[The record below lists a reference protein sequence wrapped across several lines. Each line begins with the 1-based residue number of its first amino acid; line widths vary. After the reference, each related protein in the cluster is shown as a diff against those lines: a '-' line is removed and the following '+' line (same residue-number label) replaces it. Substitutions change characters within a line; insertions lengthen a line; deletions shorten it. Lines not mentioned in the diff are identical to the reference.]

1 MTGEVT
7 FRLAWRLFFQATL
20 LIAALNLL
28 SRFFGLG
35 REIVIAY
42 QFGATFATD
51 AYLVAFTI
59 PSILF
64 MVFSQ
69 ALATVVVPVFT
80 EYKARGETREAWRV
94 SANVVNLL
102 LFVLAAVTVFGILI
116 APLLVRLIAPGFGP
130 EAAEVAVVLTRIML
144 PLLIFSG
151 LATVFNGFLNAN
163 NIFGIPAFGGAVNNL
178 VIIIGALT
186 LGSLYGI
193 QGLAY
198 GTVLGM
204 VASGLIQLPSLYR
217 AGFRFRPVF
226 DWRHPGVRKVFH
238 LMLPITVGIAISQL
252 YILIDRVLASFLVE
266 GSIAA
271 LNFGTRL
278 IQLPVSLFVLA
289 LSTAVFPTLTT
300 WAAEGRESEVL
311 DTLRRGLRIIVL
323 TTLPAAV
330 GLMVLRLPVV
340 GLLFERGEFDERAT
354 AMTASAVLFYSVGLV
369 GLAAN
374 ILLTRGF
381 YAFQD
386 TRTPVKLLGVNVVL
400 NLVLSLIL
408 MGPLQLGGLAL
419 ASSLAALVNTM
430 LLVRF
435 LERRLPG
442 LWHAADWLRFGARAL
457 AASGLMAGAVYTVN
471 VGLAGLVPP
480 GTAGL
485 ALQVGGGVIAG
496 VTVYGAACLVL
507 GLEEIGIVLR
517 ASGRLGGRIM
527 SNITRR
533 GR

>member
-1 MTGEVT
+1 MV
-7 FRLAWRLFFQATL
+7 WRLFFQATL
-20 LIAALNLL
+20 LIAVLNLL
-28 SRFFGLG
+28 SRFLGLG
-35 REIVIAY
+35 REIVIAH
-42 QFGATFATD
+42 QFGATFVTD
-51 AYLVAFTI
+51 AYLVALTI
-59 PSILF
+59 PSLLF

-80 EYKARGETREAWRV
+80 EYKARNEVAEAWRV
-94 SANVVNLL
+94 SANVANLL
-102 LFVLAAVTVFGILI
+102 LLALAAVTALGILA
-116 APLLVRLIAPGFGP
+116 APMLVRLIAPGFDVP
-130 EAAEVAVVLTRIML
+130 ATDLAVTLTRIMF
-144 PLLIFSG
+144 PLLVFSG

-163 NIFGIPAFGGAVNNL
+163 NIFGIPAFSGAVNNL
-178 VIIIGALT
+178 VIIAGALT

-204 VASGLIQLPSLYR
+204 VAAGLVQLPSLYR
-217 AGFRFRPVF
+217 TGFRFRPVLN
-226 DWRHPGVRKVFH
+226 WRHPGVRKVFH

-252 YILIDRVLASFLVE
+252 YILIDRVLASLLVE

-271 LNFGTRL
+271 LNFGNRL

-300 WAAEGRESEVL
+300 WAAEGREQEVL
-311 DTLRRGLRIIVL
+311 STMRRALRIIVL
-323 TTLPAAV
+323 STVPAAV
-330 GLMVLRLPVV
+330 GLMVLRHPVV
-340 GLLFERGEFDERAT
+340 QLLFERGAFDERAT
-354 AMTASAVLFYSVGLV
+354 AMTAFAVLFYSVGLV

-374 ILLTRGF
+374 ILLTRAF

-386 TRTPVKLLGVNVVL
+386 TRTPVKLLVVNVVL
-400 NLVLSLIL
+400 NLVLSLAL

-419 ASSLAALVNTM
+419 ASSLAALVNTV

-442 LWHAADWLRFGARAL
+442 LWRPAEWFRFGAGVL
-457 AASGLMAGAVYTVN
+457 TASGLMAVAAYAADAA
-471 VGLAGLVPP
+471 LAGLVSP

-485 ALQVGGGVIAG
+485 ALRVGGAITAG
-496 VTVYGAACLVL
+496 VAVYTAACLL
-507 GLEEIGIVLR
+507 LRLEEIGFLFQVARDLGSGFLR
-517 ASGRLGGRIM
+517 
-527 SNITRR
+527 NITRC